1 MVEIARSINFL
12 WTESKSTD
20 YSSDADRER
29 LRNALGYIREYVL
42 PNARQNPL
50 NLVLLAYE
58 TLWRVALFCFLEVTF
73 RQGPRPNGNRSLVTF
88 SLTRPRYA
96 LRNAGQVPVPYPQLT
111 SSTRCS
117 GPILQQNM
125 SIASSTWLENGPQDC
140 SCQRRSL
147 SSDSCHLG
155 R

>member
-58 TLWRVALFCFLEVTF
+58 TLWRVALFCFIEVTF
-73 RQGPRPNGNRSLVTF
+73 RQG
-88 SLTRPRYA
+88 
-96 LRNAGQVPVPYPQLT
+96 GQGRIET
-111 SSTRCS
+111 
-117 GPILQQNM
+117 GP
-125 SIASSTWLENGPQDC
+125 
-140 SCQRRSL
+140 
-147 SSDSCHLG
+147 
-155 R
+155 